1 MFSSIDDLYEHPSGG
16 GPLNYNVT
24 KNWYASKKHF
34 NRAPG
39 FFIDLFVPSTISF
52 LITRKLYCRTLK
64 MHPGKDT
71 AAPWLRAAD
80 KLCAN
85 TFRPMLS

>member
-34 NRAPG
+34 NRAPDA
-39 FFIDLFVPSTISF
+39 FIDIFSSKHHFNPYKNLYRMQHKKTDAKPV
-52 LITRKLYCRTLK
+52 RK
-64 MHPGKDT
+64 
-71 AAPWLRAAD
+71 
-80 KLCAN
+80 
-85 TFRPMLS
+85 